1 MKKDKAKA
9 ILSILRVGIGV
20 NIICGNKN
28 TDLELVRK
36 IINNTIE
43 KLETE
48 SDIEKLMT
56 ETFETIN
63 PLLEKAAYE
72 KDNV

>member
-9 ILSILRVGIGV
+9 ILSILRAGIGV

-28 TDLELVRK
+28 PDLKLVRK

-63 PLLEKAAYE
+63 PLLEKAANE